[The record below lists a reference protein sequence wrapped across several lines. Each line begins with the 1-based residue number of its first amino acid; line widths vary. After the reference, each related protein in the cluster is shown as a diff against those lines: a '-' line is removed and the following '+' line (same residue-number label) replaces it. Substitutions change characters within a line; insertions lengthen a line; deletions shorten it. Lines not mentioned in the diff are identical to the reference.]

1 MRAGLLCA
9 VMAIAI
15 LSSSAA
21 AESPG
26 PADYE
31 LDKGVGLKSHKKY
44 SEAIKCFDHVVS
56 INPNGTTAY
65 YAYCNR
71 GETYTEVGEYE
82 KALSD
87 LNKAILM
94 IPDNEVAF
102 LSRGDLFKKRGL
114 NDKAIADYSSAI
126 ALVDK
131 QDNTHAPAAM
141 KAGLHRDRAKLY
153 QAMGNQELAQKD
165 EDAATKLM
173 QRP

>member
-15 LSSSAA
+15 LASSAV
-21 AESPG
+21 AENPG
-26 PADYE
+26 LAENE
-31 LDKGVGLKSHKKY
+31 LDKGIGLKSQKKY

-56 INPNGTTAY
+56 IKQTGTTAY

-71 GETYTEVGEYE
+71 GAAYNELGEYE

-94 IPDNEVAF
+94 NPDTENAF
-102 LSRGDLFKKRGL
+102 LNRGDLFKKRGL
-114 NDKAIADYSSAI
+114 HEKAIADYSSAI
-126 ALVDK
+126 SLVDK

-153 QAMGNQELAQKD
+153 QAMGHRELAQQD
-165 EDAATKLM
+165 EDAAIKLM
-173 QRP
+173 QRQ